1 VICTAFIPPCF
12 TVAIGEVDDRPVVVS
27 GGDDNSVRLWDARSG
42 KRLSI
47 VLQVRSNVF
56 GLAIAKDFAIA
67 VVTKRGILMLDILHA
82 F

>member
-1 VICTAFIPPCF
+1 
-12 TVAIGEVDDRPVVVS
+12 VVS